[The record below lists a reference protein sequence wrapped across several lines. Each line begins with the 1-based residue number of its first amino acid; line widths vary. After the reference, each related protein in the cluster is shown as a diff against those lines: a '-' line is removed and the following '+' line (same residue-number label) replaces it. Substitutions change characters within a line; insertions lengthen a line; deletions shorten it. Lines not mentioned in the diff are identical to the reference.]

1 MNTFVI
7 KLTAIILNYV
17 MYSYCYVF
25 TMSLQDKSHNK
36 LKLSRKPPLPD
47 SRLCEICK
55 EKINVKST
63 IPYNCSIPLG
73 CPYNKK
79 TQFNIEDSFSFRG

>member
-1 MNTFVI
+1 MNTFFI

-17 MYSYCYVF
+17 IYCDCYVF
-25 TMSLQDKSHNK
+25 AMSLRDKSHNK
-36 LKLSRKPPLPD
+36 LKLTRKLLLPD
-47 SRLCEICK
+47 NRVCEICK

-79 TQFNIEDSFSFRG
+79 TQNDDEDSFKG

>member
-1 MNTFVI
+1 MNTFFI
-7 KLTAIILNYV
+7 KLTAIIINYV
-17 MYSYCYVF
+17 IYCDCYVF
-25 TMSLQDKSHNK
+25 TMSLHDKSHNK
-36 LKLSRKPPLPD
+36 LKLTRKPLLPD
-47 SRLCEICK
+47 NRVCEICK

-79 TQFNIEDSFSFRG
+79 TQNDDEDSFKG